1 MLKPPLLNILSNWSN
16 ISSKPTEKGLSE
28 LNIDRSLLVIISSFV
43 SKVIY
48 MKVPLGNFL
57 YTCKYENLI
66 FNKIGLNLIANF

>member
-1 MLKPPLLNILSNWSN
+1 MLKPPFPNMLSNWSN

-48 MKVPLGNFL
+48 LKVPLGNFL
-57 YTCKYENLI
+57 DTFGYEKLI
-66 FNKIGLNLIANF
+66 FNKIGLNFITNF